1 MREKLAAAFAPTAL
15 EVIDDSHRHA
25 GHAGAAR
32 ADGGHGETHFTV
44 RIVSTAFQGMGRVE
58 RQRRIHAV
66 LEAELKGTVHALAIR
81 ALTPA
86 EVSSAAA
93 PPAAR

>member
-1 MREKLAAAFAPTAL
+1 MAQTIRDKLTAAFAPQIL
-15 EVIDDSHRHA
+15 EVTDDSARHA

-44 RIVSTAFQGMGRVE
+44 HIVSAAFEGQSRVE

-66 LEAELKGTVHALAIR
+66 LEAELKATVHALAIR
-81 ALTPA
+81 AQ
-86 EVSSAAA
+86 A
-93 PPAAR
+93 PGEAAR

>member
-1 MREKLAAAFAPTAL
+1 MTMAQTIRDKLTAAFAPAL
-15 EVIDDSHRHA
+15 LDVTDDSGRHA

-44 RIVSTAFQGMGRVE
+44 HIVSAAFDGLGRVE

-66 LEAELKGTVHALAIR
+66 LAAELKSTVHALAIR
-81 ALTPA
+81 AQTPG
-86 EVSSAAA
+86 E
-93 PPAAR
+93 AAR